1 MKKFYSFLLV
11 LILVSCSSNET
22 SELQNNDENQSQEI
36 VFEQGLGKDPS
47 EFVTNWNKLV
57 SEISSDDETLFYFSI
72 DPEKVQWTTIDQE
85 VLYYQFGLMKIQSL
99 CLF

>member
-1 MKKFYSFLLV
+1 MKKFISFLLI

-47 EFVTNWNKLV
+47 EFVTNWN
-57 SEISSDDETLFYFSI
+57 
-72 DPEKVQWTTIDQE
+72 
-85 VLYYQFGLMKIQSL
+85 
-99 CLF
+99 